1 MKALN
6 VVGAGALVAAFALVA
21 APAAHADGVMVA
33 GGSIGEQ
40 VYKSGTD
47 NLFVKFI
54 GKQASYT
61 NDTYY
66 FLTLGSAGEFLFRNS
81 LANVGVE
88 KEVTTSSALA
98 TGAEAIFGI
107 CANLGAATAEGSGC
121 TVNNT
126 YYTGPASRNPDD
138 RFHAAVWTRDAF
150 LAGCALDPSRCN
162 PDVISL
168 LSDPEFNLVIGFE
181 DSFNYNID
189 DDFNDVVFAVKG
201 ATTTPEP
208 VTMSLLATGLAGMG
222 GAGVFKRRKKA

>member
-6 VVGAGALVAAFALVA
+6 VVGAGALVAAFALVG
-21 APAAHADGVMVA
+21 APAVHADGVAVT
-33 GGSIGEQ
+33 GGTVGQQ
-40 VYKSGTD
+40 VYKAGTD

-66 FLTLGSAGEFLFRNS
+66 YLTLGSAGEFLFRNNDVPGTTHE
-81 LANVGVE
+81 A
-88 KEVTTSSALA
+88 TTSAGLA

-107 CANLGAATAEGSGC
+107 CANVGSGSTPGTGC
-121 TVNNT
+121 TESNA
-126 YYTGPASRNPDD
+126 YFTGPASRNPDD
-138 RFHAAVWTRDAF
+138 RFHANVWTRDAY
-150 LAGCALDPSRCN
+150 LAGCALNPSACN

-168 LSDPEFNLVIGFE
+168 LSDDSFNIVIGFE

-201 ATTTPEP
+201 ATTVPEP
-208 VTMSLLATGLAGMG
+208 VTMTLLATGLAGMG
-222 GAGVFKRRKKA
+222 GAGALKRRKKA

>member
-6 VVGAGALVAAFALVA
+6 VVGAGALVAALALVG
-21 APAAHADGVMVA
+21 APAAHADGVAVV

-40 VYKSGTD
+40 VYKAGTE

-61 NDTYY
+61 NDAYY
-66 FLTLGSAGEFLFRNS
+66 YLTLGSAGEFLFRNNDTPGTVHE
-81 LANVGVE
+81 A
-88 KEVTTSSALA
+88 TTSAGLA

-107 CANLGAATAEGSGC
+107 CANVGSASTPGTGC
-121 TVNNT
+121 TEQNA

-138 RFHAAVWTRDAF
+138 RFHAAVWTREAF
-150 LAGCALDPSRCN
+150 LAGCALNPSRCN
-162 PDVISL
+162 ADVVNL
-168 LSDPEFNLVIGFE
+168 LSDPDYNLVIGFE

-201 ATTTPEP
+201 ATTVPEP
-208 VTMSLLATGLAGMG
+208 VTMTLLATGLAGMG
-222 GAGVFKRRKKA
+222 GAGALKRRKKA